1 MCVHLGL
8 TRLSDTEDFFFFF
21 WTMATDS
28 DSVTMDGI
36 STLTTCQQTM
46 EIAVVVGGAAESAI
60 PLATL
65 NTRWNNTL

>member
-1 MCVHLGL
+1 
-8 TRLSDTEDFFFFF
+8 
-21 WTMATDS
+21 MATDS
-28 DSVTMDGI
+28 DIVTMDRI
-36 STLTTCQQTM
+36 STLTTCQQTT